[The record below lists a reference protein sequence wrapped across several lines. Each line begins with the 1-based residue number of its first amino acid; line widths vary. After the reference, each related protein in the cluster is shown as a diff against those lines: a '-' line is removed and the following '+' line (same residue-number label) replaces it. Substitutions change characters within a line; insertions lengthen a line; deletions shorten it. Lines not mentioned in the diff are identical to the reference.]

1 MKKYLYF
8 IPLLSILL
16 FAACSSE
23 DDLNI
28 GTPEEPNAPMVPF
41 EATIGEGSQPNLV
54 AMARADKNQ
63 NDGKKK
69 ALAVDGNTIKP
80 VWTVGE
86 KLGLIVNNTLY
97 EVTVSSV
104 NANNRATISGTVPA
118 AADGKTAK
126 FIFPYSA
133 IDPST
138 KKVKT
143 GLLNNQDGTLE
154 TIAKDLDVREGSGFL
169 KVSNGKAGLKE
180 DVDLTS
186 SFCIMRIATTCYGED
201 YNITNMEI
209 TSTTSNNTINNNITL
224 NLASPAHENIYVAMY
239 PTKSAEEF
247 MFRTGDQSNTT
258 LYVVRYANLT
268 RAKGKYY
275 RSNISLLWE
284 FYKENCFAQW
294 DATDFWE
301 NYTTGHNENNTL
313 SLWGQATND
322 LCKDM
327 PTAKEMLAYMTYGD
341 VYSEQTT
348 QWYLDKTI
356 YSGGLWFLPKASIE
370 SNQGVSFSTLASP
383 LTPSLSE
390 NEENVI
396 QDVVIIDVAHQARPS
411 NPNNYFF
418 IPFLGSYMYHGWYSS
433 LVNPVRRGQEIAIWT
448 STAAYLAEEVAGLD
462 WNSAFNLAAN
472 PGEHEIQYGPYAG
485 EMAVYLSLDHWWG
498 ERNMGFLCGVRP
510 NNLPWFK

>member
-8 IPLLSILL
+8 IPLLSMLL
-16 FAACSSE
+16 FASCSSE
-23 DDLNI
+23 DDLTMD
-28 GTPEEPNAPMVPF
+28 TPEEPGVPMIPF
-41 EATIGEGSQPNLV
+41 EATIGEGSEPNLV
-54 AMARADKNQ
+54 AMARADEKK
-63 NDGKKK
+63 DGPKK
-69 ALAVDGNTIKP
+69 AISVDGNTIKP

-86 KLGLIVNNTLY
+86 ELGLIVNKKLY
-97 EVTVSSV
+97 KVTVTSV
-104 NANNRATISGTVPA
+104 TNNRANISGSLPINNI
-118 AADGKTAK
+118 DGKTAK

-138 KKVKT
+138 RKVKE

-154 TIAKDLDVREGSGFL
+154 TIAKDLDVREGSGVL
-169 KVSNGKAGLKE
+169 KVSGGKAGLKE
-180 DVDLTS
+180 DVNLTS
-186 SFCIMRIATTCYGED
+186 SFCIMRIATTCYGKD
-201 YNITNMEI
+201 YNITDMKI
-209 TSTTSNNTINNNITL
+209 TSTTSSNTINNDITL
-224 NLASPAHENIYVAMY
+224 SLANPVHENIYVAMK

-301 NYTTGHNENNTL
+301 TYTADHDHNENNTL

-383 LTPSLSE
+383 LPISLSE
-390 NEENVI
+390 NKENVI
-396 QDVVIIDVAHQARPS
+396 QEVVKIDVAHQARPS

-418 IPFLGSYMYHGWYSS
+418 IPFLGSYMYHGFYGQ
-433 LVNPVRRGQEIAIWT
+433 VNPVRRGQEIAIWT
-448 STAAYLAEEVAGLD
+448 STAAYLAEEVTGLD
-462 WNSAFNLAAN
+462 WNSAFNLVAN
-472 PGEHEIQYGPYAG
+472 AGEGEIQYGSDAG
-485 EMAVYLSLDHWWG
+485 QVAVYMSLDHWLG
-498 ERNMGFLCGVRP
+498 ERNMGLLCGVRP
-510 NNLPWFK
+510 NGLPWFK

>member
-8 IPLLSILL
+8 IPLLSMLL
-16 FAACSSE
+16 FASCSSE
-23 DDLNI
+23 DDLTMD
-28 GTPEEPNAPMVPF
+28 TPEEPGVPMIPF
-41 EATIGEGSQPNLV
+41 EATIGEGSEPNLV
-54 AMARADKNQ
+54 TMARADEKK
-63 NDGKKK
+63 DGPKK
-69 ALAVDGNTIKP
+69 AISVDGNTIKP

-86 KLGLIVNNTLY
+86 ELGLIVNN
-97 EVTVSSV
+97 EVHKVKVTSV
-104 NANNRATISGTVPA
+104 TNNRANISGSLPNNV
-118 AADGKTAK
+118 DGKTAK

-133 IDPST
+133 IDLST
-138 KKVKT
+138 KKVNE

-154 TIAKDLDVREGSGFL
+154 TIAKDLDVREGNGVI
-169 KVSNGKAGLKE
+169 KVSGGKAGLE
-180 DVDLTS
+180 NDVDLSS
-186 SFCIMRIATTCYGED
+186 SFCIMRIATTCYGKD
-201 YNITNMEI
+201 YNITDMKI
-209 TSTTSNNTINNNITL
+209 TSTTSSNKINNDITL
-224 NLASPAHENIYVAMY
+224 SLANPVHENIYVALR
-239 PTKSAEEF
+239 PTTGTAGEEF

-275 RSNISLLWE
+275 RTNISLLWE

-348 QWYLDKTI
+348 QWYLGKTI

-370 SNQGVSFSTLASP
+370 SNQGVSFSTLASA
-383 LTPSLSE
+383 LTLSLSE
-390 NEENVI
+390 NKENVI
-396 QDVVIIDVAHQARPS
+396 QEVVKIDVAHQARPS

-418 IPFLGSYMYHGWYSS
+418 IPFLGSYMYHGWYGQ
-433 LVNPVRRGQEIAIWT
+433 VNPVRRGQEIAIWT

-462 WNSAFNLAAN
+462 WNSAFNLVAN
-472 PGEHEIQYGPYAG
+472 PGEHEIQYGPYTG
-485 EMAVYLSLDHWWG
+485 DVAVYLSLDHWLG

>member
-8 IPLLSILL
+8 IPLLSMLL
-16 FAACSSE
+16 FASCSSE
-23 DDLNI
+23 DDLTMD
-28 GTPEEPNAPMVPF
+28 TPKEPGVPMIPF
-41 EATIGEGSQPNLV
+41 EATIGESSEPNLV
-54 AMARADKNQ
+54 TMARADEKK
-63 NDGKKK
+63 DGPKK
-69 ALAVDGNTIKP
+69 AISVDGNTIKP

-86 KLGLIVNNTLY
+86 ELGMIIDD
-97 EVTVSSV
+97 EVYKIKVTSV
-104 NANNRATISGTVPA
+104 TNNRANISGSLPNTV
-118 AADGKTAK
+118 DGKTAK
-126 FIFPYSA
+126 FIFTYSA
-133 IDPST
+133 IDLST
-138 KKVKT
+138 KKVKE

-154 TIAKDLDVREGSGFL
+154 TIAKDLDVREGSGVL
-169 KVSNGKAGLKE
+169 KVSGGKVGLKE
-180 DVDLTS
+180 DVNLTS

-209 TSTTSNNTINNNITL
+209 TSTTSNNITL
-224 NLASPAHENIYVAMY
+224 NLASPAHENIYIAIY
-239 PTKSAEEF
+239 PTKNAEEF
-247 MFRTGDQSNTT
+247 MFRTSDQSNTT

-275 RSNISLLWE
+275 RTNISLLWE

-301 NYTTGHNENNTL
+301 KYTTGHNENNTL

-356 YSGGLWFLPKASIE
+356 YSGGLWFLPKVRIE
-370 SNQGVSFSTLASP
+370 SNQGVSFSTLASA

-390 NEENVI
+390 NQENVI
-396 QDVVIIDVAHQARPS
+396 QDVVKIDVAHRARPS

-418 IPFLGSYMYHGWYSS
+418 IPFLGSYMYHGWYGQ
-433 LVNPVRRGQEIAIWT
+433 VNPVRRGQEIAIWT

-462 WNSAFNLAAN
+462 WNSAFNLVAN

-485 EMAVYLSLDHWWG
+485 EVAVYLSLDHWLG
-498 ERNMGFLCGVRP
+498 ERNLGFLCGVRP
-510 NNLPWFK
+510 NALPWFK

>member
-8 IPLLSILL
+8 IPFLSLLL
-16 FAACSSE
+16 FASCSSE
-23 DDLNI
+23 DDLTMD
-28 GTPEEPNAPMVPF
+28 TPEEPGVPMIPF
-41 EATIGEGSQPNLV
+41 EATIGEGSEPNLV
-54 AMARADKNQ
+54 TMARADEKK
-63 NDGKKK
+63 DGPKK
-69 ALAVDGNTIKP
+69 AISVDGNTIKP

-86 KLGLIVNNTLY
+86 ELGLIVNKKLY
-97 EVTVSSV
+97 KVTVTSV
-104 NANNRATISGTVPA
+104 TNNRANISGSLPDNV
-118 AADGKTAK
+118 DGKTAK

-133 IDPST
+133 IDASKRT
-138 KKVKT
+138 VKAD
-143 GLLNNQDGTLE
+143 LLNNQDGTLE
-154 TIAKDLDVREGSGFL
+154 TIAKDLDVREGSGVL
-169 KVSNGKAGLKE
+169 KVSGGKVGLKE
-180 DVDLTS
+180 DVNLTS
-186 SFCIMRIATTCYGED
+186 SFCIMRIATTCYGKD

-209 TSTTSNNTINNNITL
+209 TSTTSNNKINNNITL

-275 RSNISLLWE
+275 RTNISLLWE

-313 SLWGQATND
+313 SIWGQATND

-370 SNQGVSFSTLASP
+370 SNQGVSFSTLASA
-383 LTPSLSE
+383 LKPSLSE
-390 NEENVI
+390 NKENVI
-396 QDVVIIDVAHQARPS
+396 QDVVKIDVAHQARPS

-418 IPFLGSYMYHGWYSS
+418 IPFLGSYMYHGWYEQ
-433 LVNPVRRGQEIAIWT
+433 VNPVRRGQEIAIWT
-448 STAAYLAEEVAGLD
+448 STAAYLAEEVTGLD
-462 WNSAFNLAAN
+462 WNSAFNLVAN
-472 PGEHEIQYGPYAG
+472 PGEHEIQYGEYTG
-485 EMAVYLSLDHWWG
+485 DVAVYLSLDHWLG

>member
-138 KKVKT
+138 RKVKD

-154 TIAKDLDVREGSGFL
+154 TIAKDLDVREGSGVL
-169 KVSNGKAGLKE
+169 KVSGGKAGLKE

-186 SFCIMRIATTCYGED
+186 SFCIMRIATKCYGED
-201 YNITNMEI
+201 YNITKMEI
-209 TSTTSNNTINNNITL
+209 TSTTSNNKINNNITL
-224 NLASPAHENIYVAMY
+224 NLANPAHENIYVAMY
-239 PTKSAEEF
+239 PTKNAEEF
-247 MFRTGDQSNTT
+247 MFRTSDQSNTT
-258 LYVVRYANLT
+258 LYVVRYADLT

-275 RSNISLLWE
+275 RTTINLLWE
-284 FYKENCFAQW
+284 FYKERNFAQW

-301 NYTTGHNENNTL
+301 NYTADGNQNEAAAFGEPAVN
-313 SLWGQATND
+313 

-341 VYSEQTT
+341 AHSEQTT
-348 QWYLDKTI
+348 EWYIDKTI
-356 YSGGLWFLPKASIE
+356 CTGGLWFRTQDDIGDFANKAAAMVPVVVTGS
-370 SNQGVSFSTLASP
+370 SDFRM
-383 LTPSLSE
+383 
-390 NEENVI
+390 
-396 QDVVIIDVAHQARPS
+396 DVVRMDEAHQVRPS

-418 IPFLGSYMYHGWYSS
+418 IPFLGGYFTHGWSS
-433 LVNPVRRGQEIAIWT
+433 NSRHQFPGWTISIWT
-448 STAAYLAEEVAGLD
+448 STASHQATSTHDSMAYNLVA
-462 WNSAFNLAAN
+462 SAREGWVSDDIG
-472 PGEHEIQYGPYAG
+472 GEAIHI
-485 EMAVYLSLDHWWG
+485 SLDCWDG
-498 ERNMGFLCGVRP
+498 KRSQGFLCGVRP
-510 NNLPWFK
+510 NGLPWFK